1 MSVFHL
7 RRTENSTFAAQDGQV
22 SISSYPSFLMY
33 MYNIIWIISLSLLEK
48 FNCMLLLKLWILFAK
63 LISKLGST
71 NSGSNNVR
79 LKPFSAT
86 IFKFFI
92 WIIATITKIYTKNY
106 FNLNHLKFL
115 LWFSQTF
122 TRSNFILRLLK
133 FTIFFFFLEP
143 SSFDWRLKRDQFSGL
158 IH

>member
-1 MSVFHL
+1 MSVIHF

-22 SISSYPSFLMY
+22 SISGYPSFLMY
-33 MYNIIWIISLSLLEK
+33 MYNIIWIISLSLYEK
-48 FNCMLLLKLWILFAK
+48 FTSLPLTERWILFAK

-122 TRSNFILRLLK
+122 TRSNISLRQLK
-133 FTIFFFFLEP
+133 FITFFFFLEP